1 MAEIKV
7 YTLDEIAEIMKV
19 TRRTV
24 YSYVKSGKLHAVKFG
39 KYWKVTEE
47 NFREF
52 LNTGYERS
60 GDR

>member
-24 YSYVKSGKLHAVKFG
+24 YSYVNSGKLHAVKIG

-52 LNTGYERS
+52 LNTGDKRS
-60 GDR
+60 

>member
-24 YSYVKSGKLHAVKFG
+24 YSYISSGKLHAVKIG

-52 LNTGYERS
+52 LNTGDKRS
-60 GDR
+60 